1 MSARARLQLVQL
13 VTVAGAGLV
22 RVTRS
27 QAWGCYLVTITRPG
41 RGVVA
46 EHVTPDR
53 ARALDLADQ
62 ALTEL
67 AELAGMPA

>member
-1 MSARARLQLVQL
+1 
-13 VTVAGAGLV
+13 
-22 RVTRS
+22 
-27 QAWGCYLVTITRPG
+27 
-41 RGVVA
+41 VVA

>member
-13 VTVAGAGLV
+13 AAVADVGLV
-22 RVTRS
+22 RVTWS
-27 QAWGCYLVTITRPG
+27 QDWGCYLVSFSRPG

-46 EHVTPDR
+46 AHVTPDR

-62 ALTEL
+62 ALAEL

>member
-1 MSARARLQLVQL
+1 MSAGRRLQLVQL
-13 VTVAGAGLV
+13 FALAGAGLV
-22 RVTRS
+22 RVTWS
-27 QAWGCYLVTITRPG
+27 PVWSCYLVTVTRPG

-53 ARALDLADQ
+53 ARALDLADD
-62 ALTEL
+62 ALAEL